1 MGDPPAQYDRGR
13 DWNVDLIP
21 KFLMANGKN
30 YSAHNVNR
38 YFFVFYIL
46 SVGSQRMARICHSFI
61 PFFFAS
67 PSPFFR
73 YLVIIINLESVYM
86 LRCLL
91 DVDV

>member
-67 PSPFFR
+67 LTFLWIFSYYYKPR
-73 YLVIIINLESVYM
+73 K
-86 LRCLL
+86 CLYA
-91 DVDV
+91 

>member
-38 YFFVFYIL
+38 NFLCFIFFLLEARGWPASATHLFLFSLLLPHL
-46 SVGSQRMARICHSFI
+46 S
-61 PFFFAS
+61 
-67 PSPFFR
+67 
-73 YLVIIINLESVYM
+73 
-86 LRCLL
+86 L
-91 DVDV
+91 DI

>member
-38 YFFVFYIL
+38 NFLCFIFFL
-46 SVGSQRMARICHSFI
+46 LEAKRMCHGPHLPLII
-61 PFFFAS
+61 PF
-67 PSPFFR
+67 P
-73 YLVIIINLESVYM
+73 
-86 LRCLL
+86 LL
-91 DVDV
+91 LSYISLDI